1 MPLSP
6 PASPT
11 VSQLYTANGRTWA
24 WTGAAW
30 ELVAASGVADS
41 RWNLFLPA
49 APTSVTASAGNG
61 QASVSWTAPAGVIS
75 QAPVTDY
82 VVQFSSNSGSTWTN
96 FSDGTSTTASAVVT
110 SLTNGTAYTFRV
122 AAVNGIGQGAYST
135 ASAEVTPASGPFEG
149 ISGMFGWWDA
159 SDTTTMYSDTAGTT
173 LATSGDVLRWNDKSG
188 SNNHAIIP
196 SELLGVSKPQLT
208 ASARNSLPA
217 LQFSNSNAGFSVGDK
232 LPLTSTGATVF
243 AAVRVDTSGFGYP
256 TLLSKNQTG
265 NYYGWGITPDTVFWR
280 SSIYAQ
286 TAWSATNQAWV
297 VMAVTIPAGN
307 WPSTT
312 VHLNGVAASQAA
324 YNEGLSSPPSTSTN
338 LMIGRHNAS
347 GEVWRSFI
355 GELVVFEGTL
365 NTSQRGSITTYLMN
379 KWGIS

>member
-1 MPLSP
+1 
-6 PASPT
+6 
-11 VSQLYTANGRTWA
+11 
-24 WTGAAW
+24 
-30 ELVAASGVADS
+30 VA
-41 RWNLFLPA
+41 
-49 APTSVTASAGNG
+49 
-61 QASVSWTAPAGVIS
+61 WTAPTGVLA
-75 QAPVTDY
+75 QTPVTDY
-82 VVQFSSNSGSTWTN
+82 TVQYSSNGGSSWAN
-96 FSDGTSTTASAVVT
+96 FSDGTSAATSATVT
-110 SLTNGTAYTFRV
+110 GLTNGTAYTFRV

-196 SELLGVSKPQLT
+196 SELLGFSKPQLT

-243 AAVRVDTSGFGYP
+243 AAVRVDTNGGYQG
-256 TLLSKNQTG
+256 LLIKNQTG
-265 NYYGWGITPDTVFWR
+265 NFYGWGITPDTVFWR

-286 TAWSATNQAWV
+286 TTWSATNLAWV

-338 LMIGRHNAS
+338 LTIGRHNAS

-355 GELVVFEGTL
+355 GELVVFEGEL
-365 NTSQRGSITTYLMN
+365 TSTQRSRITTYLMT